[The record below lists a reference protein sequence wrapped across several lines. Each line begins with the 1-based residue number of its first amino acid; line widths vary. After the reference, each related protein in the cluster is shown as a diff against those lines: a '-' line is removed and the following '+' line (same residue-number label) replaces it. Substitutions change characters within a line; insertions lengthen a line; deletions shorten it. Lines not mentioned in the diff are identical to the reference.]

1 MVAICAASAILEGS
15 YCYSLQIELSS
26 MDKIFI
32 SAEELLLDSF
42 KLAEKVYLSGF
53 RPDFIIG
60 VWRGGAPV
68 GIAIQEYLDFIG
80 VHSDHI
86 AIRTSSY
93 YGIDKQDKQ
102 VRVHGLDYIIDNIN
116 SDNEVLLVD
125 DVFDSGRSIDAIFH
139 RMRQKTR
146 RNMPQNMKIA
156 CPWYKP
162 SRNTTDYTPD
172 YYIHET
178 DKWLVFPHELR
189 DLTLEEIKEGKPE
202 VADTIIRHIK
212 NSKG

>member
-1 MVAICAASAILEGS
+1 ME
-15 YCYSLQIELSS
+15 
-26 MDKIFI
+26 KHFI

-68 GIAIQEYLDFIG
+68 GIAIQEYFEFLDIET
-80 VHSDHI
+80 DHI

-93 YGIDKQDKQ
+93 TGIDQQSKT

-116 SDNEVLLVD
+116 AEDDVLLVD
-125 DVFDSGRSIDAIFH
+125 DVFDSGRSIQAIFE
-139 RMRQKTR
+139 RMRKKTR
-146 RNMPQNMKIA
+146 RNMPHTMKVA

-162 SRNTTDYTPD
+162 DRNQTEFAPD
-172 YYIHET
+172 FYVRET
-178 DKWLVFPHELR
+178 DKWLVFPHELKG
-189 DLTLEEIKEGKPE
+189 LTIEEIKAGKPE
-202 VADTIIRHIK
+202 LADTITPHLKAIQNLQSSID
-212 NSKG
+212 SDA